1 MHNFC
6 SDNVTTIAPEI
17 MAALER
23 ANSGAAMPYGKDE
36 ITKRL
41 EQRVADVFERS
52 VAMFPVATGTASNA
66 LALSA
71 ITPPFGA
78 VYCHEQA
85 HIHVDE
91 CGAPE
96 LFTGGAKLVPLGG
109 SGAKLT
115 PPVLNA
121 ALAQEWRGN
130 VHNAQPAVL
139 SLTQATECGTVY
151 RLEEIRAL
159 AEIAHAHRLLMHMDG
174 TRFANAVVSLNCSP
188 ADATWRAGVDV
199 LSLGATKNGAMAA
212 EAMIFF
218 DPAMAATVAFRR
230 KRGGHLFSK
239 MRFVSAQLEAYLTD
253 DLWLRNA
260 RHANAMARRMADG
273 LAKIQGC
280 RLVHPREANL
290 LFVTLPHRVID
301 GLEQAGF
308 GFYREGG
315 VRTIRLVTAF
325 NTDVKAVDAFVTAA
339 QQLATGGPVTMTA

>member
-23 ANSGAAMPYGKDE
+23 ANSGAAMPYGNDE

-41 EQRVADVFERS
+41 ELRIAQIFERS
-52 VAMFPVATGTASNA
+52 VAVFPVATGTASNA

-71 ITPPFGA
+71 LTPPYGA
-78 VYCHEQA
+78 IFCHEQA
-85 HIHVDE
+85 HCHVDE

-96 LFTGGAKLVPLGG
+96 LYTGGAKLVPLAGA
-109 SGAKLT
+109 GAKIT
-115 PPVLNA
+115 PAVLNA
-121 ALAQEWRGN
+121 ALALGWRGN

-139 SLTQATECGTVY
+139 SLTQATECGTIY
-151 RLEEIRAL
+151 RLDEVRAL
-159 AEIAHAHRLLMHMDG
+159 AEIAHAHGLKVHMDG
-174 TRFANAVVSLNCSP
+174 TRFANALVSLNCAP
-188 ADATWRAGVDV
+188 ADASWRAGVDV

-212 EAMIFF
+212 EAVIFF
-218 DPAMAATVAFRR
+218 DPPLAQTMGFRR
-230 KRGGHLFSK
+230 KRAGHLFSK
-239 MRFVSAQLEAYLTD
+239 MRFVSAQMEAYLTD
-253 DLWLRNA
+253 ELWLRNA

-273 LAKIQGC
+273 LAKIHGC

-290 LFVTLPHRVID
+290 LFVMLPNRVID

-325 NTDVKAVDAFVTAA
+325 NTDMAAVDAFVTAA
-339 QQLATGGPVTMTA
+339 QQLAAGGPVTMTA

>member
-6 SDNVTTIAPEI
+6 SDNVTIIAPEI

-23 ANSGAAMPYGKDE
+23 ANSGAAMPYGNDE

-41 EQRVADVFERS
+41 EQRIAQIFERS
-52 VAMFPVATGTASNA
+52 VAVFPVATGTASNA

-71 ITPPFGA
+71 LTPPYGVIF
-78 VYCHEQA
+78 CHEQA
-85 HIHVDE
+85 HIQVDE

-96 LFTGGAKLVPLGG
+96 LYTGGAKMLPLAGA
-109 SGAKLT
+109 GAKIT
-115 PPVLNA
+115 PAVLNA
-121 ALAQEWRGN
+121 ALALGWRGN

-151 RLEEIRAL
+151 RLDEVRAL
-159 AEIAHAHRLLMHMDG
+159 AEIAHAHGLKVHMDG
-174 TRFANAVVSLNCSP
+174 TRFANALVSLNCAP
-188 ADATWRAGVDV
+188 ADASWRAGVDV

-212 EAMIFF
+212 EVVVFF
-218 DPAMAATVAFRR
+218 DPALAQTMGFRR
-230 KRGGHLFSK
+230 KRAGHLFSK

-273 LAKIQGC
+273 LAKIHGC

-290 LFVTLPHRVID
+290 LFVMLPNRVID

-315 VRTIRLVTAF
+315 VRTIRLVTAY
-325 NTDVKAVDAFVTAA
+325 NTDMAAVDAFVTAA
-339 QQLATGGPVTMTA
+339 QQLASGGPVTMTA

>member
-17 MAALER
+17 MTALER
-23 ANSGAAMPYGKDE
+23 ANSGAAMPYGNDE

-41 EQRVADVFERS
+41 ELRIAQIFERS
-52 VAMFPVATGTASNA
+52 VAVFPVATGTASNA

-71 ITPPFGA
+71 LTPPYGA
-78 VYCHEQA
+78 IFCHEQA
-85 HIHVDE
+85 HCHVDE

-96 LFTGGAKLVPLGG
+96 LYTGGAKLVPLAGA
-109 SGAKLT
+109 GAKIT
-115 PPVLNA
+115 PAVLNA
-121 ALAQEWRGN
+121 ALALGWRGN

-139 SLTQATECGTVY
+139 SLTQATECGTIY
-151 RLEEIRAL
+151 RLDEVRAL
-159 AEIAHAHRLLMHMDG
+159 AEIAHAHGLKVHMDG
-174 TRFANAVVSLNCSP
+174 TRFANALVSLNCAP
-188 ADATWRAGVDV
+188 ADASWRAGVDV

-212 EAMIFF
+212 EAVIFF
-218 DPAMAATVAFRR
+218 DPPLAQTMGFRR
-230 KRGGHLFSK
+230 KRAGHLFSK
-239 MRFVSAQLEAYLTD
+239 MRFVSAQMEAYLTD
-253 DLWLRNA
+253 ELWLRNA

-273 LAKIQGC
+273 LAKIHGC

-290 LFVTLPHRVID
+290 LFVMLPNRVID

-325 NTDVKAVDAFVTAA
+325 NTDMAAVDAFVTAA
-339 QQLATGGPVTMTA
+339 QQLAAGGPVTMTA

>member
-23 ANSGAAMPYGKDE
+23 ANSGAAMPYGADE

-41 EQRVADVFERS
+41 EQRIAQIFERS
-52 VAMFPVATGTASNA
+52 VAVFPVATGTAANA

-71 ITPPFGA
+71 LAPSYGA
-78 VYCHEQA
+78 IFCHEQA

-96 LFTGGAKLVPLGG
+96 LYTGGAKLLPLAGA
-109 SGAKLT
+109 GAKIT
-115 PPVLNA
+115 PAVLNA
-121 ALAQEWRGN
+121 ALALGWRGN

-151 RLEEIRAL
+151 RLDEVRAL
-159 AEIAHAHRLLMHMDG
+159 AEIAHAHGLKVHMDG
-174 TRFANAVVSLNCSP
+174 TRFANALVSLNCAP
-188 ADATWRAGVDV
+188 ADASWRAGVDV

-212 EAMIFF
+212 EVVVFF
-218 DPAMAATVAFRR
+218 DSALAQTMAFRR
-230 KRGGHLFSK
+230 KRAGHLFSK
-239 MRFVSAQLEAYLTD
+239 MRFVSAQMEAYLSD

-273 LAKIQGC
+273 LAKIHGC

-290 LFVTLPHRVID
+290 LFVMLPNRVID

-325 NTDVKAVDAFVTAA
+325 STDMAAVDAFVTAA
-339 QQLATGGPVTMTA
+339 QQLASGGPVTMTA

>member
-1 MHNFC
+1 
-6 SDNVTTIAPEI
+6 
-17 MAALER
+17 
-23 ANSGAAMPYGKDE
+23 
-36 ITKRL
+36 
-41 EQRVADVFERS
+41 
-52 VAMFPVATGTASNA
+52 
-66 LALSA
+66 
-71 ITPPFGA
+71 
-78 VYCHEQA
+78 
-85 HIHVDE
+85 
-91 CGAPE
+91 
-96 LFTGGAKLVPLGG
+96 
-109 SGAKLT
+109 
-115 PPVLNA
+115 
-121 ALAQEWRGN
+121 
-130 VHNAQPAVL
+130 VHNSQPAVL

-151 RLEEIRAL
+151 RIEEIRAL
-159 AEIAHAHRLLMHMDG
+159 AEIAHSHRLLVHMDG
-174 TRFANAVVSLNCSP
+174 TRFANALVSLNCSP

-239 MRFVSAQLEAYLTD
+239 MRFVSAQMEAYLTD

-325 NTDVKAVDAFVTAA
+325 NTDMAAVDAFVTAA

>member
-23 ANSGAAMPYGKDE
+23 ANSGAAMPYGNDE

-41 EQRVADVFERS
+41 ELRIAQIFERS
-52 VAMFPVATGTASNA
+52 VAVFPVATGTASNA
-66 LALSA
+66 LALSVL
-71 ITPPFGA
+71 TPPYGA
-78 VYCHEQA
+78 IFCHEQA
-85 HIHVDE
+85 HCHVDE

-96 LFTGGAKLVPLGG
+96 LYTGGAKLVPLAGA
-109 SGAKLT
+109 GAKIT
-115 PPVLNA
+115 PAVLNA
-121 ALAQEWRGN
+121 ALALGWRGN

-139 SLTQATECGTVY
+139 SLTQATECGTIY
-151 RLEEIRAL
+151 RLDEVRAL
-159 AEIAHAHRLLMHMDG
+159 AEIAHAHGLKVHMDG
-174 TRFANAVVSLNCSP
+174 TRFANALVSLNCAP
-188 ADATWRAGVDV
+188 ADASWRAGVDV

-212 EAMIFF
+212 EAVIFF
-218 DPAMAATVAFRR
+218 DPPLAQTMGFRR
-230 KRGGHLFSK
+230 KRAGHLFSK
-239 MRFVSAQLEAYLTD
+239 MRFVSAQMEAYLTD
-253 DLWLRNA
+253 ELWLRNA

-273 LAKIQGC
+273 LAKIHGC

-290 LFVTLPHRVID
+290 LFVMLPNRVID

-325 NTDVKAVDAFVTAA
+325 NTDMAAVDAFVTAA
-339 QQLATGGPVTMTA
+339 QQLAAGGPVTMTA

>member
-23 ANSGAAMPYGKDE
+23 ANSGPAMPYGKDE
-36 ITKRL
+36 VTKRL
-41 EQRVADVFERS
+41 EQRVADIFERS
-52 VAMFPVATGTASNA
+52 VATFPVATGTAANS

-78 VYCHEQA
+78 IYCHEQA

-96 LFTGGAKLVPLGG
+96 LFTGGAKLIPLGG

-121 ALAQEWRGN
+121 AMALEWRGN
-130 VHNAQPAVL
+130 VHNSQPAVL

-151 RLEEIRAL
+151 RIEEIRAL
-159 AEIAHAHRLLMHMDG
+159 AEIAHAHRLLVHMDG
-174 TRFANAVVSLNCSP
+174 TRFANALVSLNCSP

-239 MRFVSAQLEAYLTD
+239 MRFVSAQMEAYLTD

-315 VRTIRLVTAF
+315 VRTIRLVTAY
-325 NTDVKAVDAFVTAA
+325 NTDVSAVDAFVTAA
-339 QQLATGGPVTMTA
+339 QQLAMGGPVTMTA

>member
-23 ANSGAAMPYGKDE
+23 ANSGPAMPYGNDD
-36 ITKRL
+36 ITRRL
-41 EQRVADVFERS
+41 EQRVADIFERS
-52 VAMFPVATGTASNA
+52 VAMFPVATGTASNS

-78 VYCHEQA
+78 VFCHELA

-96 LFTGGAKLVPLGG
+96 LFTGGAKLIPLGG

-130 VHNAQPAVL
+130 VHHSQPAVL

-151 RLEEIRAL
+151 RIEELRAL
-159 AEIAHAHRLLMHMDG
+159 AEIAHAHRLLVHMDG
-174 TRFANAVVSLNCSP
+174 TRFANALVSLNCSP

-239 MRFVSAQLEAYLTD
+239 MRFVSAQMEAYLTD

-325 NTDVKAVDAFVTAA
+325 NTDVAAVDAFVTAA
-339 QQLATGGPVTMTA
+339 QQLAIGGPVTMTA

>member
-23 ANSGAAMPYGKDE
+23 ANSGPAMPYGKDE
-36 ITKRL
+36 VTKRL
-41 EQRVADVFERS
+41 EQRVADIFERS
-52 VAMFPVATGTASNA
+52 VATFPVATGTAANS

-78 VYCHEQA
+78 IYCHEQA

-96 LFTGGAKLVPLGG
+96 LFTGGAKLIPLGG

-121 ALAQEWRGN
+121 ALALEWRGN
-130 VHNAQPAVL
+130 VHNSQPAVL

-151 RLEEIRAL
+151 RIEEIRAL
-159 AEIAHAHRLLMHMDG
+159 AEIAHSHRLLVHMDG
-174 TRFANAVVSLNCSP
+174 TRFANALVSLNCSP

-218 DPAMAATVAFRR
+218 DPAMAATVGFRR

-239 MRFVSAQLEAYLTD
+239 MRFVSAQMEAYLTD

-315 VRTIRLVTAF
+315 VRTIRLVTAY
-325 NTDVKAVDAFVTAA
+325 NTDVTAVDAFVTAA
-339 QQLATGGPVTMTA
+339 QQLAIGGPVTMTA

>member
-1 MHNFC
+1 MHNFR

-23 ANSGAAMPYGKDE
+23 ANSGAAMPYGNDE

-41 EQRVADVFERS
+41 ELRIAQIFERS
-52 VAMFPVATGTASNA
+52 VAVFPVATGTASNA

-71 ITPPFGA
+71 LTPPYGA
-78 VYCHEQA
+78 IFCHEQA
-85 HIHVDE
+85 HCHVDE

-96 LFTGGAKLVPLGG
+96 LYTGGAKLVPLAGA
-109 SGAKLT
+109 GAKIT
-115 PPVLNA
+115 PAVLNA
-121 ALAQEWRGN
+121 ALALGWRGN

-139 SLTQATECGTVY
+139 SLTQATECGTIY
-151 RLEEIRAL
+151 RLDEVRAL
-159 AEIAHAHRLLMHMDG
+159 AEIAHAHGLKVHMDG
-174 TRFANAVVSLNCSP
+174 TRFANALVSLNCAP
-188 ADATWRAGVDV
+188 ADASWRAGVDV

-212 EAMIFF
+212 EAVIFF
-218 DPAMAATVAFRR
+218 DPPLAQTMGFRR
-230 KRGGHLFSK
+230 KRAGHLFSK
-239 MRFVSAQLEAYLTD
+239 MRFVSAQMEAYLTD
-253 DLWLRNA
+253 ELWLRNA

-273 LAKIQGC
+273 LAKIHGC

-290 LFVTLPHRVID
+290 LFVMLPNRVID

-325 NTDVKAVDAFVTAA
+325 NTDMAAVDAFVTAA
-339 QQLATGGPVTMTA
+339 QQLAAGGPVTMTA

>member
-23 ANSGAAMPYGKDE
+23 ANSGPAMPYGKDE
-36 ITKRL
+36 VTKRL
-41 EQRVADVFERS
+41 EQRVADIFERS
-52 VAMFPVATGTASNA
+52 VAMFPVATGTAANS

-78 VYCHEQA
+78 IYCHEQA

-96 LFTGGAKLVPLGG
+96 LFTGGAKLIPLGG

-121 ALAQEWRGN
+121 ALALEWRGN
-130 VHNAQPAVL
+130 VHNSQPAVL

-151 RLEEIRAL
+151 RIEEIRAL
-159 AEIAHAHRLLMHMDG
+159 AEIAHSHRLLVHMDG
-174 TRFANAVVSLNCSP
+174 TRFANALVSLNCSP

-218 DPAMAATVAFRR
+218 DPAMGATVAFRR

-239 MRFVSAQLEAYLTD
+239 MRFVSAQMEAYLTD

-260 RHANAMARRMADG
+260 RHATAMARRMADG

-315 VRTIRLVTAF
+315 VRTIRL
-325 NTDVKAVDAFVTAA
+325 
-339 QQLATGGPVTMTA
+339 